1 MSNVKVV
8 EMENDNDAI
17 HEITDDEYGYFQDR
31 CKVYA
36 KMFGLIDWDLYFCLE
51 DLSDD
56 AELAHITWCFTGH
69 SCRITMS
76 TKVPSYEN
84 YQREIDKIARHEI
97 IHLLL
102 SRLQEYS
109 QRRSIMQ
116 DDIDE
121 SIESLVRMIENV
133 FQSGIESVCQCQ
145 TEDKNT
151 MIAIENHSIQS
162 TN

>member
-1 MSNVKVV
+1 
-8 EMENDNDAI
+8 
-17 HEITDDEYGYFQDR
+17 
-31 CKVYA
+31 
-36 KMFGLIDWDLYFCLE
+36 
-51 DLSDD
+51 
-56 AELAHITWCFTGH
+56 
-69 SCRITMS
+69 MS

-151 MIAIENHSIQS
+151 TIAIENYSIQS